1 MPRVANPEAERG
13 DAAVGNTHGE
23 RPNRPAGGGASL
35 KPAIR
40 KGILGIE
47 FRLPAE
53 SECAS
58 SLEARKCVCGRG
70 LLDSGGPRPRKVL
83 RQGESHE
90 THGKACKGHEGR
102 PSAAADTQVP
112 QGRSHARRRMPQ
124 TRGRNSA
131 RRAFSIRT
139 WKVGLEVARRLGS
152 ICDGEAGAEPSFP
165 HTLPDEI
172 SVRNKSN
179 FQSSF
184 ITADTAQKEDSF
196 PQRGTERM
204 DLNFSFCGASRTE
217 IVAPLPPTYPTPSV
231 YSVTDF
237 GRSVCSVVNSSTSAF
252 TTDGTDPRFARHG
265 CTRISALPSV

>member
-40 KGILGIE
+40 KGILGIK

-90 THGKACKGHEGR
+90 THGKACKGHEGSL
-102 PSAAADTQVP
+102 SAAADTQVP

-152 ICDGEAGAEPSFP
+152 ICDGEAGAVIPS
-165 HTLPDEI
+165 HT
-172 SVRNKSN
+172 
-179 FQSSF
+179 
-184 ITADTAQKEDSF
+184 
-196 PQRGTERM
+196 
-204 DLNFSFCGASRTE
+204 SR
-217 IVAPLPPTYPTPSV
+217 
-231 YSVTDF
+231 
-237 GRSVCSVVNSSTSAF
+237 
-252 TTDGTDPRFARHG
+252 
-265 CTRISALPSV
+265 